1 MPKTNPD
8 YTLIAKHGK
17 RGDNNRDSDCD
28 DHKHIDKKLELD
40 EEDSTLTTCGFG
52 RWRPRWL
59 QVFATPVWFTLNFG
73 LIGIIHG
80 MIGTYFIGCMGDLE
94 KRFAFD
100 SKISGVILI
109 ADNVVQ
115 ILVSSLVG
123 YLGDRHNRPMMIM
136 IGELILA
143 LSCAINAAPYFIY
156 GAGTHLLHDD
166 KLLSTTSLMNSTKQY
181 EMCTSVNS
189 TMSNLDECTPG
200 SHSTIW
206 PAVITLII
214 GSAFRGI
221 GYTTYWVIGVPFL
234 DDSVTKDSSPVYM
247 SLASVFRLIGP
258 FGGLF
263 LSAFTLRYYENP
275 FYNPGIGRR
284 DPRFIGAWWVG
295 FLMIGVALFLVSLP
309 MCLFPTQLKSAS
321 VKVNR
326 KSRGNGFKAMWPVFK
341 RLAKNAVFMFH
352 TFGGVFRYMGLAGYT
367 ISQTK
372 YVRAQ
377 FHLSSSRASLVTGV
391 TSIFPLV
398 FGIVLGGYGIKWFK
412 PRPLTLVLLMFAVE
426 WFANG
431 GIFTAMFMDCPAVQL
446 PTQPSAD

>member
-1 MPKTNPD
+1 
-8 YTLIAKHGK
+8 
-17 RGDNNRDSDCD
+17 
-28 DHKHIDKKLELD
+28 
-40 EEDSTLTTCGFG
+40 
-52 RWRPRWL
+52 
-59 QVFATPVWFTLNFG
+59 
-73 LIGIIHG
+73 
-80 MIGTYFIGCMGDLE
+80 
-94 KRFAFD
+94 
-100 SKISGVILI
+100 
-109 ADNVVQ
+109 
-115 ILVSSLVG
+115 
-123 YLGDRHNRPMMIM
+123 MMIM

-166 KLLSTTSLMNSTKQY
+166 NLLSTTSLINSTKQY

-189 TMSNLDECTPG
+189 TLNNLDECTPG

-247 SLASVFRLIGP
+247 SLA
-258 FGGLF
+258 
-263 LSAFTLRYYENP
+263 N
-275 FYNPGIGRR
+275 NPGIGRR

-341 RLAKNAVFMFH
+341 RLVKNAVFMFH

-446 PTQPSAD
+446 PTQ